1 MATWE
6 MIVYKATADTGAAT
20 PYDTVSVATLSGYT
34 GYTDTVSSPTKI
46 LAPQGMWEF
55 EQYSIKDVNGSQF
68 GRSRKR
74 RTFDVELRPF
84 RYNASTSAPDIDDLD
99 TLADFL
105 DDATYLW
112 VRITGGSRTYPGTTG
127 TAIPVIMTGWSESV
141 NKDIGTRAVNIQF
154 AHRYRF

>member
-20 PYDTVSVATLSGYT
+20 PYDTVSIATLTSYA
-34 GYTDTVSSPTKI
+34 GYTDTASAPTKI

-84 RYNASTSAPDIDDLD
+84 RYEASTSSPDLDDLD
-99 TLADFL
+99 TLADFV

-112 VRITGGSRTYPGTTG
+112 IRITGGARTYPGTTG
-127 TAIPVIMTGWSESV
+127 TAIPVIMTGWGESV
-141 NKDIGTRAVNIQF
+141 NKDIGTRSVNIQF